1 MDGWTRLIYFVCCDP
16 GASDKVLAI
25 LPDSYSSSGLISS
38 KFRSAFGIGRLANGR
53 ESRHRYQAPFL
64 ASVSHDAVLVLDP
77 NPSENFGHPV
87 ALFYVDFNVTKK
99 RCSHLDGIYLGESG
113 WMGFRCIWFVID
125 TTMAFSKAQT
135 STEARTFTD
144 TQRLNI
150 LAKMKISAH
159 HLLLSSLVWLT
170 PLHKC
175 DFHVLCLF
183 VPSAKRT
190 SQGMPKRICVMT
202 KKRIYY

>member
-159 HLLLSSLVWLT
+159 TPPQMWFSCSLSFRTVGEENKSRNAKEDLCNDKKKNLLL
-170 PLHKC
+170 
-175 DFHVLCLF
+175 
-183 VPSAKRT
+183 
-190 SQGMPKRICVMT
+190 
-202 KKRIYY
+202 RIYLLLHTTC